1 MKKPNLLREYLLEAI
16 PDLSPDQDRLLIF
29 ANNGTLRSTMVSGYS
44 FEMAYTLDLIITD
57 YAGDVD
63 TIGLVLFTWIAKNQ
77 PELMANHEKGKQAIS
92 FEAELLD
99 NSKYDLNFKVPL
111 TERVV
116 VKKLENGKLE
126 ISYPGEPQYTEFG
139 QKQTISI
146 RDPLD
151 NELTTI
157 TPADKKGWS
166 LDMPPTGKNP

>member
-1 MKKPNLLREYLLEAI
+1 MKKPNQLREYLLEAI
-16 PDLSPDQDRLLIF
+16 PDLNQDQDRLLIF
-29 ANNGTLRSTMVSGYS
+29 ANNGTLRSTMASGYS

-63 TIGLVLFTWIAKNQ
+63 TIGLVILTWITKNQ
-77 PELMANHEKGKQAIS
+77 SENIANQDKGKQAIS

-99 NSKYDLNFKVPL
+99 NSKYDLNFKIPL
-111 TERVV
+111 TERVI
-116 VKKLENGKLE
+116 VKKLQNGKLE

-146 RDPLD
+146 RDPSD

-157 TPADKKGWS
+157 TTADKQGLS
-166 LDMPPTGKNP
+166 LDMPPTGRNP